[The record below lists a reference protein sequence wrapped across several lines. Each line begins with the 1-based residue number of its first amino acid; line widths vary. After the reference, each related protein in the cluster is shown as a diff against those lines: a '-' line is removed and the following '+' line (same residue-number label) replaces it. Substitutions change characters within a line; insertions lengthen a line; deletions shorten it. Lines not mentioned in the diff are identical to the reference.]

1 MGNEDFISYVLSFYN
16 GEDGIYK
23 DVDATPAEVVA
34 ATRKLEKMYRSHG
47 EEPVYDSIDRERVR
61 DFILE
66 GRKKCLILF
75 LMQCKM
81 KLNFCEKWQRLRKR
95 KTSLFS

>member
-1 MGNEDFISYVLSFYN
+1 MAIPRFVLKKSNPSFSTSEKQNTLNRIIDMMTREDFYEYVLDFYN
-16 GEDGIYK
+16 GETGIYK

-61 DFILE
+61 DFIITA
-66 GRKKCLILF
+66 R
-75 LMQCKM
+75 
-81 KLNFCEKWQRLRKR
+81 
-95 KTSLFS
+95 T

>member
-1 MGNEDFISYVLSFYN
+1 MGNEDFVSYVLSFYN
-16 GEDGIYK
+16 GVDGIYK

-34 ATRKLEKMYRSHG
+34 ATNKLDRMYRSHG

-66 GRKKCLILF
+66 SRK
-75 LMQCKM
+75 
-81 KLNFCEKWQRLRKR
+81 
-95 KTSLFS
+95 